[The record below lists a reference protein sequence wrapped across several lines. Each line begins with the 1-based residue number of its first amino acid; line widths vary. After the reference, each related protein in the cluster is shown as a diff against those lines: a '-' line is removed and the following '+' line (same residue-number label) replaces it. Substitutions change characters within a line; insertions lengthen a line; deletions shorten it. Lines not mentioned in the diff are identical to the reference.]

1 MSMYRTVKCQKL
13 TRYQNRRVIYII
25 QRKAARGHEDE
36 QRGADGSQEAEEH
49 VRHYEV
55 SEADTGNQK

>member
-13 TRYQNRRVIYII
+13 TRDQNRRVIYII
-25 QRKAARGHEDE
+25 QREAARGHEDE

-49 VRHYEV
+49 IQNSEV
-55 SEADTGNQK
+55 SEVDTGNQK